1 MIKKNFTYFLKI
13 IYFPFI
19 QLGYNR
25 LQYKHLKNVLKSA
38 ERTNLLNK
46 TIVFNIVRNFR
57 ISLDPQIV
65 IGLILALNGAI
76 VKILIDDD
84 LLKHWDTFQID
95 ELDEIKKIKKNSL
108 NPYRVLNLH
117 EKLFSSSFI
126 QILAMRLIR
135 KRALKIYKDKTFR
148 NYLLF

>member
-95 ELDEIKKIKKNSL
+95 ELDEIKKIKKT
-108 NPYRVLNLH
+108 
-117 EKLFSSSFI
+117 
-126 QILAMRLIR
+126 A
-135 KRALKIYKDKTFR
+135 
-148 NYLLF
+148 